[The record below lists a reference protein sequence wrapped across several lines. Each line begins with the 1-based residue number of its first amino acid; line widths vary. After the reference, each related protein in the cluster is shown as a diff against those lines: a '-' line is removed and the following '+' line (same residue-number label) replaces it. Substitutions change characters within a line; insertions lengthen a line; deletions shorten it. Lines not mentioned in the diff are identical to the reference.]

1 MDALGDREQMRMRD
15 EHLSEQIAKKEWERI
30 RREGTMSPMASKHA
44 WWRDGVEGNLKS
56 PMSDGGTTLA
66 KSPSRDS
73 GESSW
78 KEHWRRMGEEDEI
91 ALEARRSEA
100 LGEEQLST
108 SPRGVS
114 ERHVER

>member
-1 MDALGDREQMRMRD
+1 MDTLGDREKIRIRD

-44 WWRDGVEGNLKS
+44 WWRDGVERDLKS

-66 KSPSRDS
+66 RSPSRGS

-78 KEHWRRMGEEDEI
+78 KEHWRRMGEEDEQ
-91 ALEARRSEA
+91 APEARRVEA
-100 LGEEQLST
+100 LGDGLLST
-108 SPRGVS
+108 SPRSVL
-114 ERHVER
+114 ERHVEK